1 MVITDMVGVFGE
13 VLVELGVLR
22 PLGFLV
28 LVDFDGGLDGCFVG
42 GLATYAAHELNMLYL
57 IFLNDDVIID
67 LYIKQLNSIF
77 ISIYLC
83 LS

>member
-57 IFLNDDVIID
+57 IFLNDDVISET
-67 LYIKQLNSIF
+67 YIYSNSIVSSSRF
-77 ISIYLC
+77 IC
-83 LS
+83 V